1 MRRTLPLQGR
11 SRADV
16 IAEMRAS
23 KEGDADWQHGRVPL
37 FVFKAT
43 DELSEVGRDAFL
55 EFFSENALGGKR
67 AFPSVKKMED
77 EVVEMALDLFHAP
90 DGGAGLHVDRRHRKH
105 RPGGADLPRLEP
117 RSAAAIRSTAATSC
131 CRSRCTRRSTRPRS

>member
-1 MRRTLPLQGR
+1 MRRTLPIEGR

-90 DGGAGLHVDRRHRKH
+90 DAAQGFMSTGGTESIIQAVQ
-105 RPGGADLPRLEP
+105 
-117 RSAAAIRSTAATSC
+117 T
-131 CRSRCTRRSTRPRS
+131 CRD

>member
-1 MRRTLPLQGR
+1 MRRELPAAGR
-11 SRADV
+11 PRDEV
-16 IAEMRAS
+16 LAEMRAS
-23 KEGDADWQHGRVPL
+23 KTGDADWQHGRVPL
-37 FVFKAT
+37 YVFKAS
-43 DELSEVGRDAFL
+43 DELSELGRAAFF

-77 EVVEMALDLFHAP
+77 EVVEMALGLFHAP

-117 RSAAAIRSTAATSC
+117 RAARRPGA
-131 CRSRCTRRSTRPRS
+131 SRQPRHARDRCIRRSTRRRS